1 MPERRTKKPM
11 TYKERVAENE
21 RALKAENEAFERQKE
36 KLLKKHE
43 GEFVIMYKGK
53 VFDHDPDCH
62 TLLQRAVPMSA
73 TCIIWCG
80 RSSASPCD
88 LRHRWGF
95 LSGTSP
101 RVRDDLE
108 AARAGVRC
116 YNRRPTNGRF
126 ASAIARQSGF
136 RG

>member
-62 TLLQRAVPMSA
+62 TLLQRAVPML
-73 TCIIWCG
+73 G
-80 RSSASPCD
+80 DVHYLVRPVVRKP
-88 LRHRWGF
+88 LRF
-95 LSGTSP
+95 ETSM
-101 RVRDDLE
+101 
-108 AARAGVRC
+108 GV
-116 YNRRPTNGRF
+116 F
-126 ASAIARQSGF
+126 EWD
-136 RG
+136 